1 MSLPGECGRGILT
14 AGHAGEAAR
23 VVEAVQGLA
32 GVIRSVHTFPALH
45 ASPCRSTKGDTNA
58 TFIRGWGG
66 VLALCLRRARDP
78 NPTPSV
84 NT

>member
-1 MSLPGECGRGILT
+1 MSLPGECGRGTLT

-32 GVIRSVHTFPALH
+32 GVIRSVHTFAALH
-45 ASPCRSTKGDTNA
+45 ASPCRSTKGDT
-58 TFIRGWGG
+58 FIPGGVG

-84 NT
+84 NAC